1 MGWAKAAN
9 EQHTSSLLK
18 TALGWNY
25 NLLAAGQTAVQ
36 GIQELPASFS
46 SAEVRLPI
54 NNSHDIQS
62 CFKAVQTGIVY
73 WF

>member
-25 NLLAAGQTAVQ
+25 NQLAAGQTAVQ

-46 SAEVRLPI
+46 SADVRFPTI
-54 NNSHDIQS
+54 KPHNHTADS
-62 CFKAVQTGIVY
+62 KGILY
-73 WF
+73 